1 MAGGRIDLERTFTP
15 VNLAVMTISDSRD
28 ASTDTSGDLL
38 AERIASAGHLL
49 KARSVVGFDKAV
61 IQAQVRAWI
70 DDAGIDVIVSNG
82 GTGLKPREVAPEA
95 FRELFDR
102 ELEGFIVLW
111 HLVSYET
118 VGVSTMQS
126 RACAGITG
134 ETVIYVLPGSNGA
147 CRDGWDRLISLQID
161 SRQRPCSILESLP
174 GSRSIAET
182 AGLRRYRAGVFEISE
197 LSRSKSHGNRSHW

>member
-1 MAGGRIDLERTFTP
+1 MVGGRIDPERAFTP
-15 VNLAVMTISDSRD
+15 LNLAVMTISDSRD
-28 ASTDTSGDLL
+28 SSTDSSGDLL
-38 AERIASAGHLL
+38 AERIATAGHALA
-49 KARSVVGFDKAV
+49 ARGVVGFDKAA
-61 IQAQVRAWI
+61 IQAQARSWI
-70 DDAGIDVIVSNG
+70 DDAGIDIIVSNG
-82 GTGLKPREVAPEA
+82 GTGLKPAEVAPEA

-134 ETVIYVLPGSNGA
+134 DTVIYVLPGSNGA
-147 CRDGWDRLISLQID
+147 CRDGWDKLISLQID

-174 GSRSIAET
+174 RFQK
-182 AGLRRYRAGVFEISE
+182 RR
-197 LSRSKSHGNRSHW
+197 

>member
-1 MAGGRIDLERTFTP
+1 MAGGRIDPERAFTP
-15 VNLAVMTISDSRD
+15 VNLAVMTISESRD
-28 ASTDTSGDLL
+28 SSTDSSGDLL
-38 AERIASAGHLL
+38 AERIATAGHAL
-49 KARSVVGFDKAV
+49 KARAVVDFDKAA
-61 IQAQVRAWI
+61 IQAQARAWI
-70 DDAGIDVIVSNG
+70 DDPGIDIIVSNG

-126 RACAGITG
+126 RACAGITDG
-134 ETVIYVLPGSNGA
+134 TVIYVLPGSNGA
-147 CRDGWDRLISLQID
+147 CRDGWDKLISLQID

-174 GSRSIAET
+174 RFQKH
-182 AGLRRYRAGVFEISE
+182 R
-197 LSRSKSHGNRSHW
+197 